1 MIFTATHGRILA
13 MVLMAATLMTSGA
26 RAESPL
32 QGTWLAESAKEAGVD
47 MPEIIGHRLSFDGD
61 RFRITKDGKLLY
73 GGTFTVDPSANPS
86 SIMFD
91 QNETQSLAGV
101 WRGIYALTG
110 DTLTIC
116 DNAPGHIH
124 AAAHR
129 LRRVHRPWLRS
140 DPVQTFGVRV

>member
-1 MIFTATHGRILA
+1 MTYQAMHGCAIALL
-13 MVLMAATLMTSGA
+13 LMAATLMVGEAGA
-26 RAESPL
+26 ETPL

-47 MPEIIGHRLSFDGD
+47 SSEIIGHRLSFDGN

-86 SIMFD
+86 SISFD

-110 DTLTIC
+110 NTLTIC
-116 DNAPGHIH
+116 DNAPDTSMPRPTGFAECI
-124 AAAHR
+124 APGYVVIRFKR
-129 LRRVHRPWLRS
+129 L
-140 DPVQTFGVRV
+140 